1 MAKQAFIE
9 YKPHKATVQKIEWSN
24 SIISEFQAQDYTLTL
39 RQLFYQ
45 LVSRDLIENNKASYD
60 SLSETL
66 TNARMAGMVDW
77 DAIEDRG
84 RVPRIL
90 KSTNS
95 IHDALYKTAEYFRV
109 NRQSWQD
116 KYIEVWCEKDAL
128 SGILE
133 RVTQHYHV
141 NLIINKG
148 YGSTTSAY
156 SAAQRIKKELEDG
169 KEFCHILYFGDHDP
183 SGLDMIRDVHDRL
196 NMMQVTKGFEVK
208 HIALTTSQVEYYNPP
223 ENNLKKDNFGKLT
236 DPRGISYYKEFGNSS
251 WEVDALSP
259 EVLTDLLKVKIES
272 VLDMSKFK
280 EVCQIEEDWK
290 KTLFELAEGYKG

>member
-1 MAKQAFIE
+1 MVKQAFIE
-9 YKPHKATVQKIEWSN
+9 YKPHKATALKIEWAN
-24 SIISEFQAQDYTLTL
+24 SIISEFQKQGYVLTL

-45 LVSRDLIENNKASYD
+45 LVSRGLIENSKASYD

-84 RVPRIL
+84 RFPRIPDC
-90 KSTNS
+90 TNS
-95 IHDALYKTAEYFRV
+95 VQEALLQAAKYFRV
-109 NRQSWQD
+109 NRQIWQD

-133 RVTQHYHV
+133 RVTHHYHV
-141 NLIINKG
+141 NLIINRG

-156 SAAQRIKKELEDG
+156 SAAQRIKGELEDD

-196 NMMQVTKGFEVK
+196 NTMQVTEGFEVK
-208 HIALTTSQVEYYNPP
+208 HIALTTSQVEYYKPP

-259 EVLTDLLKVKIES
+259 EVLTHLLQVEIES
-272 VLDMSKFK
+272 VIDMSKFK
-280 EVCQIEEDWK
+280 EVCQIEEDYR
-290 KTLFELAEGYKG
+290 KTLFELAEGY

>member
-1 MAKQAFIE
+1 MVKQAFIE
-9 YKPHKATVQKIEWSN
+9 YKPHKATGQKIEWSN

-45 LVSRDLIENNKASYD
+45 LVSRGLIENNKASYD

-84 RVPRIL
+84 RFPRIPRC
-90 KSTNS
+90 TNS
-95 IHDALYKTAEYFRV
+95 IHDALYQTAEYFRV

-133 RVTQHYHV
+133 RVTHHYHV

-148 YGSTTSAY
+148 YGSITSAY
-156 SAAQRIKKELEDG
+156 NAAQRIKKELEDG

-196 NMMQVTKGFEVK
+196 NMMQVPNCFEVK
-208 HIALTTSQVEYYNPP
+208 HIALTTSQIEYYNPP

-259 EVLTDLLKVKIES
+259 DVLTDLLRVEIES

-290 KTLFELAEGYKG
+290 KTLFELAEGYS